1 MSSITENST
10 FLSPMEPGA
19 CALGLVNLHSGA
31 LSPMDSS
38 LNPEKSLP
46 MPGSNL
52 TSFILLRIHL
62 EIAHESPK
70 VLIQN
75 SL

>member
-38 LNPEKSLP
+38 LNPEKSLA
-46 MPGSNL
+46 SNL